1 LDFSGPRLPSSIPEK
16 VIGKVPL
23 RRYSVVLDLNG
34 VLIYR
39 GVYVAGRERSVK
51 LRPGCSAFLDW
62 LSSQALVSFWT
73 SIADKNISRVVDVVL
88 QGTSLKREGVQ
99 VLSQSDCTRSSYV
112 ESSNPHKPFFLKN
125 LNVFAKLLG
134 LESVEDVL
142 LVDDSPQKNLLN
154 DVHSAVH
161 PPTWSGDDGDRFI
174 TMHLQPW
181 LEGLFRSSEVVTEYV
196 KRAPLPGGQLPVDR
210 MSDLAVQIL
219 RGVAV

>member
-1 LDFSGPRLPSSIPEK
+1 M
-16 VIGKVPL
+16 
-23 RRYSVVLDLNG
+23 VLDLNG
-34 VLIYR
+34 VLIFR

-62 LSSQALVSFWT
+62 LSSKALVSFWS
-73 SIADKNISRVVDVVL
+73 SIADKNIHRVIDAVL
-88 QGTSLKREGVQ
+88 EGTSLKRDHVPL
-99 VLSQSDCTRSSYV
+99 LSQGDCTRSSYV

-134 LESVEDVL
+134 LDTVEDVL

-181 LEGLFRSSEVVTEYV
+181 LEGLFRSNELVTEYV
-196 KRAPLPGGQLPVDR
+196 KRAPLPGGQVPEDR
-210 MSDLAVQIL
+210 MSDLAVKIL
-219 RGVAV
+219 RGVAS